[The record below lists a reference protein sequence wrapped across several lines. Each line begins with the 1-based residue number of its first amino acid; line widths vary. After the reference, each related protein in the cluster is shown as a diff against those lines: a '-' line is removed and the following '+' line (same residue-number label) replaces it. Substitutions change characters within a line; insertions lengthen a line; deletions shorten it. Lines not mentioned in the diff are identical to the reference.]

1 MREAARRAGQSPS
14 AWYIFSPAISP
25 APGGMTE
32 PSSIRILVVDDEPE
46 IRALLRKLFERE
58 GFSVIEAATG
68 TEMMAEVSSQPVSL
82 VTLDLGLGGEDG
94 LELARR
100 VRARNNVPIVMI
112 TGKGDTI
119 DRVVGLEL
127 GADDYIAKPFHL
139 REVLARVRAVLRRY
153 GQATGPETSTD
164 PATAAPASPQSAGD
178 QAAPARLAFADWV
191 LDIPRRELACAS
203 TGSLR
208 DLTTAEFN
216 LLEVFIARPGRVLS
230 RDNLMDLLKGHE
242 WTPLDRTI
250 DNLVAR
256 LRKKIEGEAVESP
269 RLIKTVRGVGYVF
282 TADIRRV

>member
-1 MREAARRAGQSPS
+1 
-14 AWYIFSPAISP
+14 
-25 APGGMTE
+25 MTV

-58 GFSVIEAATG
+58 GFSVIEAASG

-153 GQATGPETSTD
+153 GQATGPETAPD
-164 PATAAPASPQSAGD
+164 PTATVPANPTASAD
-178 QAAPARLAFADWV
+178 PAPARFAFADWV
-191 LDIPRRELACAS
+191 LDIPRRELACAT

-208 DLTTAEFN
+208 DLTTGEFN
-216 LLEVFIARPGRVLS
+216 LLQVFIARPGRVLS

-256 LRKKIEGEAVESP
+256 LRKKIEGEAAESP